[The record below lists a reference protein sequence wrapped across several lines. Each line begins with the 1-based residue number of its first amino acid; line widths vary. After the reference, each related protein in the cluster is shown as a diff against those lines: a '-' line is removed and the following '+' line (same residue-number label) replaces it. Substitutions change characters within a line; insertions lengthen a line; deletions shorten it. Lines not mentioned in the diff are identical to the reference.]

1 MTQNKSVHSEHFH
14 FPRIGQRIVKTT
26 VAVFLC
32 LLFYSFRGYSGRGM
46 PTEAAITAILCMQ
59 PYVRSS
65 RDYALS
71 RFAGTLLGAG
81 WGLLFLL
88 LMLLFPALGTSPLLI
103 YGLMALGVM
112 LCLYS
117 AVLLRRPDIS
127 GLAAIVFICVVIA
140 FPEINQPL
148 LQALKRITGVLV
160 GTACAIAVNLFRLP
174 RVKRR
179 DQVFFVRTRDL
190 SPDRFSH
197 IPAAALFRLNYLY
210 ADGAKICLMSEHA
223 PAFFAMEMHDAMLSV
238 PMIVMD
244 GAALYDAKE
253 NEYLCT
259 HTLSPAAVG
268 FLRAALD
275 GMGLSYFIYTVHH
288 GRTCIFHQGELRE
301 EERQI
306 LERMRR
312 SPYRS
317 YLEGEILDS
326 AEIVY
331 LKVIDRDDA
340 IEPLEKRLHYAL
352 QGHGLRMVSRPQSVP
367 GVSGL
372 YFYAEDATPEN
383 ARAGL
388 MERLREKEPE
398 LREVEVFSPVPYRTE
413 ADAMHVLYRIG
424 RLYEPLWLFAGKRD
438 QQAP

>member
-1 MTQNKSVHSEHFH
+1 MPDQTKRFH
-14 FPRIGQRIVKTT
+14 LPRIGQRIVKTAI
-26 VAVFLC
+26 AVFLC
-32 LLFYSFRGYSGRGM
+32 LMFYSFRGYGGRGM
-46 PTEAAITAILCMQ
+46 PTEAAITAIICMQ

-88 LMLLFPALGTSPLLI
+88 LMLLVPALGANPLLL
-103 YGLMALGVM
+103 YGFMALGVM
-112 LCLYS
+112 MCLYS
-117 AVLLRRPDIS
+117 AVLLKRPDIS

-210 ADGAKICLMSEHA
+210 DDGAKICLMSEHA
-223 PAFFAMEMHDAMLSV
+223 PAFFSLQMHDAMLSV

-244 GAALYDAKE
+244 GAALYDARE
-253 NEYLCT
+253 NAYLCT
-259 HTLSPAAVG
+259 HTVSPAAVIY
-268 FLRAALD
+268 LRAALD

-288 GRTCIFHQGELRE
+288 GRTCIFHQGQLRQQE
-301 EERQI
+301 KQI

-317 YLEGEILDS
+317 YLEGEILDN

-331 LKVIDRDDA
+331 LKVIDTDGQ
-340 IEPLEKRLHYAL
+340 IELLEKRLRYAL
-352 QGHGLRMVSRPQSVP
+352 QGHGLRVVSRPQSVP

-383 ARAGL
+383 AQAGL
-388 MERLREKEPE
+388 MERLREKEPG
-398 LREVEVFSPVPYRTE
+398 LRPVEVFSPVPYRTE

-424 RLYEPLWLFAGKRD
+424 RLYEPLWPFAGKKESD
-438 QQAP
+438 S

>member
-1 MTQNKSVHSEHFH
+1 MIFKKQTGHAEGFRL
-14 FPRIGQRIVKTT
+14 PRLGQRIVKTS

-32 LLFYSFRGYSGRGM
+32 LLFYYLRGYSGRDM
-46 PTEAAITAILCMQ
+46 PTEAAITAIICMQ
-59 PYVRSS
+59 PYVRDT

-81 WGLLFLL
+81 CGLLFLFL
-88 LMLLFPALGTSPLLI
+88 LLLFPVLGQNLLVL
-103 YGLMALGVM
+103 YALMALGMM
-112 LCLYS
+112 LCLYGG
-117 AVLLRRPDIS
+117 VLLRRPDIS

-160 GTACAIAVNLFRLP
+160 GTASAIAVNVFRLP

-190 SPDRFSH
+190 APNRFSD

-223 PAFFAMEMHDAMLSV
+223 PAFFAMQLHNAMLSV

-244 GAALYDAKE
+244 GAALYDARE
-253 NEYLCT
+253 NKYLCVK
-259 HTLSPAAVG
+259 TLERGQAE
-268 FLRAALD
+268 ALQAMLA

-288 GRTCIFHQGELRE
+288 GRTCIFHQGPLRAE
-301 EERQI
+301 EQAV
-306 LERMRR
+306 LDRMRA

-317 YLEGEILDS
+317 YLEGEILND

-331 LKVIDRDDA
+331 FKVIDSAERILA
-340 IEPLEKRLHYAL
+340 LEKGLSYTALDQRLRL
-352 QGHGLRMVSRPQSVP
+352 VSRPQSAP
-367 GVSGL
+367 GISGL
-372 YFYAEDATPEN
+372 YFYSNKATVSGAKDA
-383 ARAGL
+383 L
-388 MERLREKEPE
+388 MARLREQEPA
-398 LREVEVFSPVPYRTE
+398 LRPVEIFSRTPYRTE
-413 ADAMHVLYRIG
+413 ADAMHLLHRIANA
-424 RLYEPLWLFAGKRD
+424 YEPLWIFAGRD
-438 QQAP
+438 KAK

>member
-1 MTQNKSVHSEHFH
+1 MTHNKSVNQERFA
-14 FPRIGQRIVKTT
+14 FPRIGQRIVKTA

-88 LMLLFPALGTSPLLI
+88 LMLLVPALGESPLLL

-117 AVLLRRPDIS
+117 AVVLRRPDIS

-210 ADGAKICLMSEHA
+210 DDGAKICLMSEHA
-223 PAFFAMEMHDAMLSV
+223 PAFFALQMHDAMLSV

-244 GAALYDAKE
+244 GAALYDARE

-259 HTLSPAAVG
+259 HTVSPAAAAS
-268 FLRAALD
+268 LRAALD

-301 EERQI
+301 QEKQI

-331 LKVIDRDDA
+331 LKVIDADEQ
-340 IEPLEKRLHYAL
+340 IELLEKRLRYAL

-383 ARAGL
+383 AQAGL
-388 MERLREKEPE
+388 MERLREKEPD
-398 LREVEVFSPVPYRTE
+398 LRPVEVFSPVPYRTE

-424 RLYEPLWLFAGKRD
+424 RLYEPLWLFAGKKESNR
-438 QQAP
+438 